1 MKELESSR
9 ACNRKKVCVAGR
21 HLWGPWICSSK
32 FVLKTCKKLF
42 SSKWK
47 EMSFYSNS
55 LQSPLLFMGSFPIP
69 FQFIPSFCILY
80 PPASS
85 SPFFPF
91 LPLRFPLLHSSAYF
105 FLIFP
110 SLSPLSYTS
119 LFLSSHPPSS
129 FYINLYLPPYL
140 LYSFFPSLQI
150 SFFSL
155 SFPFLSLHPN
165 DWY

>member
-1 MKELESSR
+1 
-9 ACNRKKVCVAGR
+9 
-21 HLWGPWICSSK
+21 
-32 FVLKTCKKLF
+32 
-42 SSKWK
+42 
-47 EMSFYSNS
+47 MSFYSNS

-140 LYSFFPSLQI
+140 LHSFFPSR
-150 SFFSL
+150 FL
-155 SFPFLSLHPN
+155 SFLSPSLFSPYIPMIDINKKWVSKLFCQWLFH
-165 DWY
+165 YF